1 MGMLPVAADN
11 ATPSALPE
19 IPSMPSILLASLL
32 YGVLET
38 VQTMALYFSGLLKGD
53 GTHEYRSAV
62 VYLQIS
68 MAIELLIFS
77 CRTPSFVFSPS
88 AICSPRRPTLSL
100 TVAVLGANVLVSL
113 LAGFG
118 VIIHKVEWA
127 DIAWIWLYD
136 LCGLIVIDF
145 Q

>member
-1 MGMLPVAADN
+1 MVAYTICTD
-11 ATPSALPE
+11 SH
-19 IPSMPSILLASLL
+19 I
-32 YGVLET
+32 
-38 VQTMALYFSGLLKGD
+38 LKGD
-53 GTHEYRSAV
+53 GTDKDYRSAV
-62 VYLQIS
+62 IYLQIS
-68 MAIELLIFS
+68 IAIELLIFS

-127 DIAWIWLYD
+127 DIAWIWLY
-136 LCGLIVIDF
+136 
-145 Q
+145 